1 MRANEN
7 LNLAV
12 LKKYDFHMG
21 LAICNPKS
29 FGLLTQSEFWGAWLS
44 LFYCYLL
51 VSNLKKE
58 MVRFM
63 EEEKDLKGIKFS
75 PKQTYLSASSNIN
88 FKRNLSKIDL
98 VTNPSSWIKKIL
110 DSILK
115 SDKKSDDKSWE
126 IGKQWTKKMQ
136 NWQTNIITFWFDEKI
151 HGLCGSWQIEASLF

>member
-1 MRANEN
+1 
-7 LNLAV
+7 
-12 LKKYDFHMG
+12 
-21 LAICNPKS
+21 
-29 FGLLTQSEFWGAWLS
+29 
-44 LFYCYLL
+44 
-51 VSNLKKE
+51 

-115 SDKKSDDKSWE
+115 SDKKSDHKSWE

-151 HGLCGSWQIEASLF
+151 HGLCGSWQIEASLFLVTNRSSVLLFCLNRTSQSKFCFPNQT